1 MPLVDSPFE
10 VSERINGNAYM
21 VDFLGD
27 YGVSATFNVAD
38 LSPYLDD
45 NSLEDLRA
53 NSLSQGANDGG
64 PSLSIMTSPANLSPI
79 TCKRKLKEVV
89 LQALGMHLDRE
100 HHG

>member
-1 MPLVDSPFE
+1 MDSFVEGPFSCQKETKLMPLVDSPFE

-45 NSLEDLRA
+45 NYLEDLRE
-53 NSLSQGANDGG
+53 NS
-64 PSLSIMTSPANLSPI
+64 PS
-79 TCKRKLKEVV
+79 
-89 LQALGMHLDRE
+89 
-100 HHG
+100 